1 MEVSFKKR
9 FLKDLDKIPS
19 SHVDGIKKVVFEDI
33 PNATSLAD
41 IPNVVHISGTENF
54 YRIRK
59 GDYRI
64 GFEVKESKILFYRVL
79 HRREIYRKFP

>member
-9 FLKDLDKIPS
+9 FLKDLNKISS
-19 SHVDGIKKVVFEDI
+19 SHVEGVKKIVFEDI

-79 HRREIYRKFP
+79 HRKEIYRKFP

>member
-9 FLKDLDKIPS
+9 FIKDLNKLPNSYKDAIEKI
-19 SHVDGIKKVVFEDI
+19 VFEEVA
-33 PNATSLAD
+33 NATELEGVRN
-41 IPNVVHISGTENF
+41 IVHISGTENF

-64 GFEVKESKILFYRVL
+64 GFKSVGGKVIFYRVL
-79 HRREIYRKFP
+79 HRKEIYKNFP